1 MSEEP
6 RRVPDRRNHLDPI
19 AIALIVVCCVLWG
32 LQQVV
37 VKATLPSL
45 PPLMQAGARSTIAAL
60 MLWVWAAAKGIPLF
74 ERDGTFVAGVT
85 AGVLFAAEFTCIY
98 AALPLTNASRVV
110 VFIYIAPFVVA
121 LGLPRFVPSEKLTA
135 PQIFGLVCAFA
146 ALAYAF
152 QEALTLPT
160 RRQLIGDTLAVAA
173 AVLWG
178 ATTLVVR
185 ATKLS
190 FASPEKT
197 LFYQLAV
204 SAPLLFGAAFA
215 AGEAWPATALS
226 ASTWASLGFQSA
238 VVAFAS
244 YLAWFWLLRHYPA
257 TRVSAFSFLTPMF
270 GLVFGA
276 LVLGEA
282 ISMRLLVALAFIAL
296 GIWLVNR
303 KTRIAV

>member
-1 MSEEP
+1 MSP
-6 RRVPDRRNHLDPI
+6 SRASDRHDHLGPL
-19 AIALIVVCCVLWG
+19 AVALIVACCVLWG

-37 VKATLPSL
+37 VKATLPAL
-45 PPLMQAGARSTIAAL
+45 PPLLQAGIRSAIAAL
-60 MLWVWAAAKGIPLF
+60 MLWGWSAWRGIALFDRDSTLAAG
-74 ERDGTFVAGVT
+74 
-85 AGVLFAAEFTCIY
+85 LFAGALFALEFTCIY
-98 AALPLTNASRVV
+98 TALPLTNASRVV

-121 LGLPRFVPSEKLTA
+121 LGLPRFVPSERLSA
-135 PQIFGLVCAFA
+135 PQVAGLVGAFL

-152 QEALTLPT
+152 SEAFTLPT
-160 RRQLIGDTLAVAA
+160 RRQLIGDTLAIAA

-185 ATKLS
+185 ATRLS
-190 FASPEKT
+190 FATPEKT
-197 LFYQLAV
+197 LFYQLAA
-204 SAPLLFGAAFA
+204 SAPLLFAAA
-215 AGEAWPATALS
+215 LLGEETWPVTPLPVWA
-226 ASTWASLGFQSA
+226 WASIAFQSV

-270 GLVFGA
+270 GLIFGA

-282 ISMRLLVALAFIAL
+282 ISMRLVVALVFIAI

-303 KTRIAV
+303 KPRIAL